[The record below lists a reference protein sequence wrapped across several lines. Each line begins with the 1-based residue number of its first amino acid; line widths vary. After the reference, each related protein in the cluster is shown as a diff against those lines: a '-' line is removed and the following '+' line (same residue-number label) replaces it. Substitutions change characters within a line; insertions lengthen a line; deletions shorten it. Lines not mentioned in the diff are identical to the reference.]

1 MAESSS
7 ADAGALN
14 LNLGPDEKRVYGQLF
29 RQADTESVGVVTGE
43 IAVKF
48 FEKTRLDSRILG
60 EIWQLADQENRGFLT
75 PAGFGI
81 ALRLIGHAQAG
92 REPSLPV
99 ALQPGPIPRFDGF
112 TPAPPPP
119 LAPAPTGSPQPI
131 SAQGTGNA
139 PIRIPPLTP
148 DKVAQY
154 AGLFERQQL
163 QPGNLLGGEQARQI
177 FERSNLPNETLG
189 RIWQLADTE
198 QRGALVQTEFVIAM
212 HLLTSM
218 KSGALRALP
227 SILPAPLYEAA
238 TRRGSTAGR
247 PQSPGGPT
255 APISAI
261 PRQLSGQAGH
271 QMPMR
276 TGSPLAVAHGRSPLA
291 PQSTG
296 DPWLITAADKQRFD
310 VIYDG
315 LDKTKKGFI
324 TGEEAVP
331 FLSQSN
337 LPEAALANIWDLADI
352 NSEGRLSRDEFAVAM
367 YLIRQQRMKQGEL
380 PQALPANLIPPS
392 MRAHAR
398 PSTAT
403 NAFDAPPPQ
412 QTPVQ
417 QPPPPKPASA
427 LDDLFGLESA
437 PGPAPPQSSVPTG
450 APVLNDPFA
459 GSASPLA
466 PASPARASPTA
477 TGSSFKPFV
486 PSSSFGRSLNPQATG
501 GSASGAQPVPPPPAE
516 DLLGDSEPQT
526 QAKGNDMN
534 ETMELANLSNQI
546 STLSKS
552 MQDVAGQRNATQ
564 NELTQSSQQK
574 KNFEQRLAQLRTM
587 YENQAKEV
595 RDLQD
600 KLNASRNET
609 KKLQAE
615 SLALDGQLHDLQTQ
629 YQTVATALQA
639 DQQENS
645 NLKEKIRAVNAEV
658 ASLKPQ
664 IEKLKSEARQQ
675 KGLVAINKKQLTTN
689 EGERDKLKTEAED
702 LTKENLELAR
712 QLSQSPPPNPP
723 PQVASPALSNA
734 SGSNPFFRRTGS
746 TDMMG
751 SFASPGAPKTYNDKS
766 FDDVFGPAI
775 PAFKPQTTGASA
787 ASTGSFATPI
797 SNSPIVSRNQNF
809 TSEASTTG
817 PAPPEPRQVLSPA
830 GDVPTSAPL
839 EATATGGSTTAA
851 KGPQVRP
858 ADPGAFFDGTK
869 SDPPAGAGGDPFS
882 AMDEAKAKDD
892 FESAFASFKNAK
904 SAPEDASTPE
914 QPKTRSAFDSEFP
927 PISEL
932 EKDDSTDSED
942 DQGGFDDDFAPAS
955 PLTKQAE
962 KASSPSVSK
971 AVASDGPA
979 STSGE
984 TTQAKADDLFG
995 SVPPPGA
1002 FPEPEQAPSA
1012 EKAPAAAGSD
1022 ATTTGM
1028 SKQSSSFDDLDD
1040 DFADLEDAKEGST
1053 ADDDF
1058 QNISRSGLDDFNAAF
1073 DSPPPAAKSDVGAA
1087 PPGSS
1092 HGRPA
1097 PFGNEST
1104 FDFTSIDNTASQV
1117 SGTAPTEGA
1126 PKGPT
1131 QADNHDWD
1139 AIFASLD
1146 DAPPAQTSGSLPPP
1160 GSAGNGAAPP
1170 APAAATA
1177 AAAAEPGK
1185 EAPGGKGGMLSGPRP
1200 SGPGR
1205 ALTEDGEHDDPIL
1218 KNLTSM
1224 GYSRGDALN
1233 ALEKYDYNLERAANF
1248 LASQS

>member
-7 ADAGALN
+7 TDAGAPN

-92 REPSLPV
+92 REPTLQV

-112 TPAPPPP
+112 TPAPPP

-227 SILPAPLYEAA
+227 NILPAPLYEAA

-247 PQSPGGPT
+247 PQSPSGPT

-271 QMPMR
+271 QIPMR
-276 TGSPLAVAHGRSPLA
+276 TASPLAGSHGRSPLA

-296 DPWLITAADKQRFD
+296 DAWLITPGDKQRFD
-310 VIYDG
+310 VIYDS
-315 LDKTKKGFI
+315 LDKSKKGFI

-352 NSEGRLSRDEFAVAM
+352 RSEGRLNRDEFAVAM

-380 PQALPANLIPPS
+380 PQVLPANLIPPS
-392 MRAHAR
+392 MRAQAR

-403 NAFDAPPPQ
+403 NAFDAPPQQ

-417 QPPPPKPASA
+417 QPPPPKPVSA

-437 PGPAPPQSSVPTG
+437 PSSATASQGPAPPV
-450 APVLNDPFA
+450 NDPFA

-466 PASPARASPTA
+466 PSSPARASPTA
-477 TGSSFKPFV
+477 TSGFKPFV

-501 GSASGAQPVPPPPAE
+501 GSASGSFPQPAPPQPSVAE

-546 STLSKS
+546 GTLSKS

-564 NELTQSSQQK
+564 NELTQTSQQK
-574 KNFEQRLAQLRTM
+574 KNFEQRLAQLRTL

-595 RDLQD
+595 RELQD

-615 SLALDGQLHDLQTQ
+615 SLALDGTLHDLQTQ

-639 DQQENS
+639 DQQENA

-675 KGLVAINKKQLTTN
+675 KGLVAINRKQLTTN
-689 EGERDKLKTEAED
+689 EGERDKLKTEAEE
-702 LTKENLELAR
+702 LTKENAELAR

-751 SFASPGAPKTYNDKS
+751 AFASPGASKTYNDKS

-787 ASTGSFATPI
+787 ASTGSFATPT
-797 SNSPIVSRNQNF
+797 SNSPNVSRNPTF
-809 TSEASTTG
+809 ASEASTTN
-817 PAPPEPRQVLSPA
+817 PVPSEPRQVSTPA
-830 GDVPTSAPL
+830 GEVPAPAPI
-839 EATATGGSTTAA
+839 EATATGGSTAEA
-851 KGPQVRP
+851 KAPEAKV
-858 ADPGAFFDGTK
+858 ADPGSFFDGAK
-869 SDPPAGAGGDPFS
+869 ADPPAASGGDPFS
-882 AMDEAKAKDD
+882 AMDEARAKDD
-892 FESAFASFKNAK
+892 FESAFASFKNSKAP
-904 SAPEDASTPE
+904 SAAPEDSSAPE
-914 QPKTRSAFDSEFP
+914 QPKARSAFDSEFP

-932 EKDDSTDSED
+932 EKDDDSDSED

-955 PLTKQAE
+955 PPPNPTAKPE
-962 KASSPSVSK
+962 SPSLAK
-971 AVASDGPA
+971 AVSPDAPA
-979 STSGE
+979 AGSEE
-984 TTQAKADDLFG
+984 TAKETADDMFG
-995 SVPPPGA
+995 SAPPPGS
-1002 FPEPEQAPSA
+1002 FPEPEQAPST
-1012 EKAPAAAGSD
+1012 ENPAAAGSD
-1022 ATTTGM
+1022 ATTAGM
-1028 SKQSSSFDDLDD
+1028 SKQSSTFDDLDD
-1040 DFADLEDAKEGST
+1040 DFADLEDAKEGS

-1058 QNISRSGLDDFNAAF
+1058 QTISRSGLDDFNATF
-1073 DSPPPAAKSDVGAA
+1073 DSPPPAARSDAAAA

-1092 HGRPA
+1092 HGPAA
-1097 PFGNEST
+1097 PFSNEST
-1104 FDFTSIDNTASQV
+1104 FDFASIDNAASQT
-1117 SGTAPTEGA
+1117 SAAAPTEGA
-1126 PKGPT
+1126 SKGPT
-1131 QADNHDWD
+1131 QPDNHDWD

-1146 DAPPAQTSGSLPPP
+1146 DAPPAKTSASPPPP
-1160 GSAGNGAAPP
+1160 GSAGSGAAPP
-1170 APAAATA
+1170 AAAAAT
-1177 AAAAEPGK
+1177 EPGK
-1185 EAPGGKGGMLSGPRP
+1185 EAGNNGLLTGPRP
-1200 SGPGR
+1200 NAPGR

-1233 ALEKYDYNLERAANF
+1233 ALEKYDYNLERAANY

>member
-7 ADAGALN
+7 ADAGAPN

-43 IAVKF
+43 VAVKF

-92 REPSLPV
+92 REPSLQV

-227 SILPAPLYEAA
+227 NILPAPLYEAA

-276 TGSPLAVAHGRSPLA
+276 TGSPLAGAHGRSPLA

-296 DPWLITAADKQRFD
+296 DTWLITAADKQRFD

-352 NSEGRLSRDEFAVAM
+352 NSEGRLNRDEFAVAM
-367 YLIRQQRMKQGEL
+367 YLIRQQRMKQGDL
-380 PQALPANLIPPS
+380 PQTLPANLIPPS
-392 MRAHAR
+392 MRGQAR

-403 NAFDAPPPQ
+403 NAFDVTPQ

-437 PGPAPPQSSVPTG
+437 PGPAPVQSAAPTG

-466 PASPARASPTA
+466 PSSPARASPTA
-477 TGSSFKPFV
+477 TGSTFKPFV

-501 GSASGAQPVPPPPAE
+501 GSASGSQPAPPPPAE

-526 QAKGNDMN
+526 QARGNDMN

-546 STLSKS
+546 GTLSKS

-564 NELTQSSQQK
+564 NELTQTSQQK

-615 SLALDGQLHDLQTQ
+615 SLALDGQLHDLQAQ

-639 DQQENS
+639 DQQENA

-689 EGERDKLKTEAED
+689 EGERDKLKTEVDD
-702 LTKENLELAR
+702 LTKENSELAR

-746 TDMMG
+746 TDMVG
-751 SFASPGAPKTYNDKS
+751 AFASPGASKSYNDKS

-775 PAFKPQTTGASA
+775 PAFKPQTTGASV

-797 SNSPIVSRNQNF
+797 SNSPNVSRHPTF
-809 TSEASTTG
+809 ASEASATA
-817 PAPPEPRQVLSPA
+817 PAPPEPRQVPTTAGEVPA
-830 GDVPTSAPL
+830 SAPI
-839 EATATGGSTTAA
+839 EATATGGSTAET
-851 KGPQVRP
+851 KEPEVRS
-858 ADPGAFFDGTK
+858 ADPSSFFDGAK
-869 SDPPAGAGGDPFS
+869 SDPPTGAGGDPFS

-892 FESAFASFKNAK
+892 FDSAFASFKNSK
-904 SAPEDASTPE
+904 SAPEEASASE
-914 QPKTRSAFDSEFP
+914 QPKTRSAFDTEFP

-932 EKDDSTDSED
+932 EKDDSSDSED

-955 PLTKQAE
+955 PRANPAE
-962 KASSPSVSK
+962 RAVSPSLAK
-971 AVASDGPA
+971 AVAPDAPAPSSD
-979 STSGE
+979 E
-984 TTQAKADDLFG
+984 TAQAKADDVFG
-995 SVPPPGA
+995 SAPPPGA
-1002 FPEPEQAPSA
+1002 FPEAELAPSA

-1058 QNISRSGLDDFNAAF
+1058 QNISRSNLDDFNAAF
-1073 DSPPPAAKSDVGAA
+1073 DSPPPAVKSDAGAA

-1092 HGRPA
+1092 HGPAA
-1097 PFGNEST
+1097 PFGTEST
-1104 FDFTSIDNTASQV
+1104 FDFASIDNTASQA
-1117 SGTAPTEGA
+1117 SAAGPAEGGA
-1126 PKGPT
+1126 PKDPA
-1131 QADNHDWD
+1131 QADSHDWD

-1146 DAPPAQTSGSLPPP
+1146 DAPPAQTSGSPPPP
-1160 GSAGNGAAPP
+1160 GSAGSAAAPP
-1170 APAAATA
+1170 SAPAAA
-1177 AAAAEPGK
+1177 EPAK
-1185 EAPGGKGGMLSGPRP
+1185 EAPGSNGLLTGPRP

-1233 ALEKYDYNLERAANF
+1233 ALEKYDYNLERAANY

>member
-1 MAESSS
+1 M
-7 ADAGALN
+7 
-14 LNLGPDEKRVYGQLF
+14 
-29 RQADTESVGVVTGE
+29 VTGE
-43 IAVKF
+43 VAVKF
-48 FEKTRLDSRILG
+48 FEKTRLDSKILG

-92 REPSLPV
+92 REPSLQV

-112 TPAPPPP
+112 TPAPPP

-177 FERSNLPNETLG
+177 FERSSLPNETLG

-227 SILPAPLYEAA
+227 TILPAPLYEAA

-247 PQSPGGPT
+247 PQSPAGPT

-276 TGSPLAVAHGRSPLA
+276 TGSPLAGAHGRSPLA

-296 DPWLITAADKQRFD
+296 DAWLITPADKQRFD
-310 VIYDG
+310 VIYDS

-352 NSEGRLSRDEFAVAM
+352 NSEGVLNRDEFAVAM
-367 YLIRQQRMKQGEL
+367 YLIRQQRTKQGDL
-380 PQALPANLIPPS
+380 PQALPPNLIPPS
-392 MRAHAR
+392 MRAQAR
-398 PSTAT
+398 PATAT
-403 NAFDAPPPQ
+403 NAFDAPPQ
-412 QTPVQ
+412 QQALVQ
-417 QPPPPKPASA
+417 QPPPPKPVSA

-437 PGPAPPQSSVPTG
+437 PGPAPAPQPTG
-450 APVLNDPFA
+450 APVMNDPFA

-466 PASPARASPTA
+466 PASPARASPTT
-477 TGSSFKPFV
+477 TGSTFRPFM

-501 GSASGAQPVPPPPAE
+501 GSASGAQPAPPAE

-546 STLSKS
+546 GTLSKS

-564 NELTQSSQQK
+564 NELSQTSQQK

-595 RDLQD
+595 RELQD

-615 SLALDGQLHDLQTQ
+615 SLTLDGQLHDLQTQ

-639 DQQENS
+639 DQQENA
-645 NLKEKIRAVNAEV
+645 NLKEKIRAVNAQV

-702 LTKENLELAR
+702 LTKETSDLAR

-751 SFASPGAPKTYNDKS
+751 AFASPGASKTYNDKS

-787 ASTGSFATPI
+787 ASTGSFATPA
-797 SNSPIVSRNQNF
+797 SNSPNVSRNPTFAN
-809 TSEASTTG
+809 EASATA
-817 PAPPEPRQVLSPA
+817 PAPPEPRQVSSSILFPFGSPA
-830 GDVPTSAPL
+830 QPDLPTNN
-839 EATATGGSTTAA
+839 
-851 KGPQVRP
+851 Q
-858 ADPGAFFDGTK
+858 
-869 SDPPAGAGGDPFS
+869 
-882 AMDEAKAKDD
+882 
-892 FESAFASFKNAK
+892 
-904 SAPEDASTPE
+904 
-914 QPKTRSAFDSEFP
+914 
-927 PISEL
+927 
-932 EKDDSTDSED
+932 
-942 DQGGFDDDFAPAS
+942 
-955 PLTKQAE
+955 
-962 KASSPSVSK
+962 
-971 AVASDGPA
+971 
-979 STSGE
+979 
-984 TTQAKADDLFG
+984 
-995 SVPPPGA
+995 
-1002 FPEPEQAPSA
+1002 
-1012 EKAPAAAGSD
+1012 
-1022 ATTTGM
+1022 
-1028 SKQSSSFDDLDD
+1028 
-1040 DFADLEDAKEGST
+1040 
-1053 ADDDF
+1053 
-1058 QNISRSGLDDFNAAF
+1058 
-1073 DSPPPAAKSDVGAA
+1073 
-1087 PPGSS
+1087 
-1092 HGRPA
+1092 
-1097 PFGNEST
+1097 
-1104 FDFTSIDNTASQV
+1104 
-1117 SGTAPTEGA
+1117 
-1126 PKGPT
+1126 
-1131 QADNHDWD
+1131 
-1139 AIFASLD
+1139 
-1146 DAPPAQTSGSLPPP
+1146 
-1160 GSAGNGAAPP
+1160 
-1170 APAAATA
+1170 
-1177 AAAAEPGK
+1177 
-1185 EAPGGKGGMLSGPRP
+1185 
-1200 SGPGR
+1200 
-1205 ALTEDGEHDDPIL
+1205 
-1218 KNLTSM
+1218 
-1224 GYSRGDALN
+1224 
-1233 ALEKYDYNLERAANF
+1233 
-1248 LASQS
+1248 

>member
-7 ADAGALN
+7 ADAGAPN

-92 REPSLPV
+92 REPSLQV

-112 TPAPPPP
+112 TPAPPP

-163 QPGNLLGGEQARQI
+163 QPGSLLGGEQARQI

-227 SILPAPLYEAA
+227 NILPAPLYEAA
-238 TRRGSTAGR
+238 TRRGSAAGR
-247 PQSPGGPT
+247 PQSPSGPT

-271 QMPMR
+271 QIPMR
-276 TGSPLAVAHGRSPLA
+276 TASPIAGAHGRSPLA

-296 DPWLITAADKQRFD
+296 DAWLITQADKQRFD
-310 VIYDG
+310 VIYDS

-352 NSEGRLSRDEFAVAM
+352 RSEGRLNRDEFAVAM
-367 YLIRQQRMKQGEL
+367 YLIRQQRMKQGDL
-380 PQALPANLIPPS
+380 PQVLPQNLIPPS
-392 MRAHAR
+392 MRAQAR

-412 QTPVQ
+412 QQAPVQ
-417 QPPPPKPASA
+417 PPQPPKPVSA

-437 PGPAPPQSSVPTG
+437 PGPAAAAQGPAPTG
-450 APVLNDPFA
+450 GSAANDPFA

-466 PASPARASPTA
+466 PASPARASPTT
-477 TGSSFKPFV
+477 TGNFKPFV

-501 GSASGAQPVPPPPAE
+501 GSASGSQPAPPQPAIAE

-546 STLSKS
+546 GTLSKS

-564 NELTQSSQQK
+564 NELTQTSQQK
-574 KNFEQRLAQLRTM
+574 KNFEQRLAQLRTL

-595 RDLQD
+595 RELQD

-615 SLALDGQLHDLQTQ
+615 SLALDGTLHDLQTQ

-639 DQQENS
+639 DQQENA

-658 ASLKPQ
+658 ASIKPQ

-675 KGLVAINKKQLTTN
+675 KGLVAINRKQLTTN

-702 LTKENLELAR
+702 LTKENSELAR

-751 SFASPGAPKTYNDKS
+751 AFASPGAPKTYNDKS

-787 ASTGSFATPI
+787 ASTGSFATPT
-797 SNSPIVSRNQNF
+797 SNSPNVSRNPTFAN
-809 TSEASTTG
+809 EASAPA
-817 PAPPEPRQVLSPA
+817 PAPPEPRQVSTPA
-830 GDVPTSAPL
+830 ADPVTSAPL
-839 EATATGGSTTAA
+839 EATATGGSTAET
-851 KGPQVRP
+851 KDPEVKP
-858 ADPGAFFDGTK
+858 ADPGSFFDGTK
-869 SDPPAGAGGDPFS
+869 SDTPAGSGGDPFS
-882 AMDEAKAKDD
+882 AMDQAKAKDD
-892 FESAFASFKNAK
+892 FESAFASFKNSNAPK
-904 SAPEDASTPE
+904 SAPEDASTTE
-914 QPKTRSAFDSEFP
+914 QPKARSAFDSEFP

-932 EKDDSTDSED
+932 EKDDSSDSED

-955 PLTKQAE
+955 PSANPAD
-962 KASSPSVSK
+962 KAASPTLAK
-971 AVASDGPA
+971 AVAPDAPAAGPD
-979 STSGE
+979 E
-984 TTQAKADDLFG
+984 TAQSKADDVFG
-995 SVPPPGA
+995 SAPPPGS
-1002 FPEPEQAPSA
+1002 FEPEPTPST
-1012 EKAPAAAGSD
+1012 EAPAAAGSD
-1022 ATTTGM
+1022 GTTTGM
-1028 SKQSSSFDDLDD
+1028 SKQSSTFDDLDD

-1058 QNISRSGLDDFNAAF
+1058 QTISRSGLDDFNATF
-1073 DSPPPAAKSDVGAA
+1073 DSPPPAAKSEAAAA

-1092 HGRPA
+1092 HGPAA
-1097 PFGNEST
+1097 PFSNEST
-1104 FDFTSIDNTASQV
+1104 FDFASIDNTASQT
-1117 SGTAPTEGA
+1117 SAAAPAEGA

-1131 QADNHDWD
+1131 QPDNHDWD

-1146 DAPPAQTSGSLPPP
+1146 DAPPTQSGTPPPP
-1160 GSAGNGAAPP
+1160 GSAGSGAAPP
-1170 APAAATA
+1170 AVA
-1177 AAAAEPGK
+1177 AAAAEPSK
-1185 EAPGGKGGMLSGPRP
+1185 EAGSMDSSL
-1200 SGPGR
+1200 GPGPGPPAR
-1205 ALTEDGEHDDPIL
+1205 AGL
-1218 KNLTSM
+1218 
-1224 GYSRGDALN
+1224 
-1233 ALEKYDYNLERAANF
+1233 
-1248 LASQS
+1248 